1 MYLLITKTQ
10 EIAYIKIFKIIGL
23 NKMTNKL
30 LIAGNWKMNGN
41 KKDISFIKGLSKFI
55 SNHKLKNVEV
65 LICPPFTLIDK
76 FSSLT
81 SRSSI
86 NIGAQD
92 CSSNDSGAY
101 TGEISASMIK
111 DFNGKYCIIGH
122 SERRNYHKETN
133 NLINNKILQAQEK
146 NLRTILCVGETLSD
160 RKNKRTLRVL
170 GNQLKSS
177 LKGKINPNQLDI
189 AYEPVWAIGTGLV
202 PGNSNI
208 EEVHN
213 FIFSKLKRIYGNRA
227 KNIRILY
234 GGSVNSNNISS
245 ISSLNNV
252 SGALIGGAS
261 LNISDMKSIL
271 KQFI

>member
-1 MYLLITKTQ
+1 MYLLVTKTQ

-202 PGNSNI
+202 PGNSDI

>member
-10 EIAYIKIFKIIGL
+10 EIAYIKIIKIIGL
-23 NKMTNKL
+23 NKMKNKL
-30 LIAGNWKMNGN
+30 LIAGNWKMNGK
-41 KKDISFIKGLSKFI
+41 KKDVSFIKGLLKFI
-55 SNHKLKNVEV
+55 SNHRLNNVEL

-86 NIGAQD
+86 NIGSQD
-92 CSSNDSGAY
+92 CSSNDLGAY
-101 TGEISASMIK
+101 TGEISATMIK
-111 DFNGKYCIIGH
+111 DFNAKYCIIGH
-122 SERRNYHKETN
+122 SERRIYHNETN
-133 NLINNKILQAQEK
+133 DLINNKILQAQEK
-146 NLRTILCVGETLSD
+146 NLRTILCIGETLFD
-160 RKNKRTLRVL
+160 RKKKRTLRVL
-170 GNQLKSS
+170 GNQIKSS
-177 LKGKINPNQLDI
+177 LKGKVNPNNLDI

-202 PGNSNI
+202 PSNSDI

-213 FIFSKLKRIYGNRA
+213 FIFNKLKKIYGNRA

-245 ISSLNNV
+245 ISCLNNV

-261 LNISDMKSIL
+261 LKINDMKSIL